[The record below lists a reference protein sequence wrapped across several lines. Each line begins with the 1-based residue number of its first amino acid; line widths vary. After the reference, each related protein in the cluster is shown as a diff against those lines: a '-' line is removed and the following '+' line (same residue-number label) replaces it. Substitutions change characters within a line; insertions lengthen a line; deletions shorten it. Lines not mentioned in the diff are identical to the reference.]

1 MGELGPFLVPMTFL
15 VSVAAVMIF
24 RGPMGKAL
32 GERMAGHRL
41 ESADPAET
49 EALHA
54 DVDELRGR
62 LAEVE
67 ERLDF
72 TERMLARQGGAGGCV
87 GKPAAR
93 GTRR

>member
-1 MGELGPFLVPMTFL
+1 MVETLPLLIPIVVPATLFI
-15 VSVAAVMIF
+15 SVAAAVIL
-24 RGPMGKAL
+24 RGPLGKAL
-32 GERMAGHRL
+32 GERIAGHKL
-41 ESADPAET
+41 DGAPSVET

-72 TERMLARQGGAGGCV
+72 TERMLAQQKNATRIGGGD
-87 GKPAAR
+87 
-93 GTRR
+93 